1 VEVDFRAGRVDAG
14 DGGALIAA
22 FAAEM
27 HALYDGLDIHAP
39 GMPVAGPD
47 ELGPPGGAFLVGH
60 AAGRPVCCGGVKRLA
75 DGACEIKRMYV
86 VPDLRR
92 RGLARALLRALEDAA
107 RELGYS
113 VARLDT
119 GERQPHAQAFYE
131 AEGYRSI
138 GNFNASPTASWWGEK
153 SLDPETD

>member
-1 VEVDFRAGRVDAG
+1 MDVEFRPGRVDTG

-27 HALYDGLDIHAP
+27 DALYEGLDLHAP
-39 GMPVAGPD
+39 GMPRAGPD
-47 ELGPPGGAFLVGH
+47 ELGPPGGTFLVGYC
-60 AAGRPVCCGGVKRLA
+60 AGRPVCCGGLKALP

-86 VPDLRR
+86 VPDARR
-92 RGLARALLRALEDAA
+92 RGLARALLHALEDAA
-107 RELGYS
+107 RELGYR
-113 VARLDT
+113 VARMDT
-119 GERQPHAQAFYE
+119 GERQPHALAFYE

-153 SLDPETD
+153 PLS